1 MIGAGLATAIIVAF
15 VLIFGVGIP
24 VLNIKASKFI
34 SYRWCVVVVVLA
46 LLVGATVDF
55 EVLSDESRKIIL
67 LGGIIIAGLYVVL
80 RTVEKILSKGWLNG
94 ASIEAEKGDIKVRLS
109 SENKDGH
116 K

>member
-80 RTVEKILSKGWLNG
+80 RTVEKVLSKGWLKG
-94 ASIEAEKGDIKVRLS
+94 ASIEAKKGDIEVKLS
-109 SENKDGH
+109 SSQKEEK
-116 K
+116 